1 MTSTQRSTVEQ
12 SRGGV
17 LLNTELLETIVASS
31 DIEKLIPVVRASY
44 QLNPLES
51 FDLMQVANDVDK
63 SLGQELF
70 TDMAYSMLLQN
81 FSIVTRMVQQH
92 AMRQA

>member
-1 MTSTQRSTVEQ
+1 M
-12 SRGGV
+12 
-17 LLNTELLETIVASS
+17 NTELLETIVISS

-44 QLNPLES
+44 RLNPLES
-51 FDLMQVANDVDK
+51 FDLMQIATEVNKA
-63 SLGQELF
+63 LGQELF

-81 FSIVTRMVQQH
+81 FSIATRMVQQY

>member
-1 MTSTQRSTVEQ
+1 M
-12 SRGGV
+12 
-17 LLNTELLETIVASS
+17 NTELLETIVASS

-51 FDLMQVANDVDK
+51 FDLMQVANDVNK
-63 SLGQELF
+63 SLSQELF

>member
-1 MTSTQRSTVEQ
+1 M
-12 SRGGV
+12 
-17 LLNTELLETIVASS
+17 NTELLETIVTSS

-51 FDLMQVANDVDK
+51 FDLMQVANDVNK

>member
-1 MTSTQRSTVEQ
+1 M
-12 SRGGV
+12 
-17 LLNTELLETIVASS
+17 NTELLETIVASS

-44 QLNPLES
+44 RLNPLES
-51 FDLMQVANDVDK
+51 FGLMQVANDVNK
-63 SLGQELF
+63 SLGRELF

>member
-1 MTSTQRSTVEQ
+1 M
-12 SRGGV
+12 
-17 LLNTELLETIVASS
+17 NTELLETIVASS

-51 FDLMQVANDVDK
+51 FDLMQVANDVNK

>member
-1 MTSTQRSTVEQ
+1 M
-12 SRGGV
+12 
-17 LLNTELLETIVASS
+17 NTELLETIVASS

-51 FDLMQVANDVDK
+51 FDLMQVANDVNK

-81 FSIVTRMVQQH
+81 FSIVTRMVHQH

>member
-1 MTSTQRSTVEQ
+1 M
-12 SRGGV
+12 
-17 LLNTELLETIVASS
+17 NTELLETIVASS
-31 DIEKLIPVVRASY
+31 DVEKLIPVVRASY

-51 FDLMQVANDVDK
+51 FDLMQVANDVNK

>member
-1 MTSTQRSTVEQ
+1 M
-12 SRGGV
+12 
-17 LLNTELLETIVASS
+17 NTELLETIVTSS

-51 FDLMQVANDVDK
+51 FDLMQAANAVNK

>member
-1 MTSTQRSTVEQ
+1 MD
-12 SRGGV
+12 
-17 LLNTELLETIVASS
+17 TELLETIVASS

-51 FDLMQVANDVDK
+51 FDLMQVANDVNK
-63 SLGQELF
+63 SLGRELF

>member
-1 MTSTQRSTVEQ
+1 M
-12 SRGGV
+12 
-17 LLNTELLETIVASS
+17 NTELLETIVASS
-31 DIEKLIPVVRASY
+31 DVEKLIPVVRASY

-51 FDLMQVANDVDK
+51 FDLMQVANDVNK
-63 SLGQELF
+63 SLGRELF

>member
-1 MTSTQRSTVEQ
+1 M
-12 SRGGV
+12 
-17 LLNTELLETIVASS
+17 NTELLETIVASS

-51 FDLMQVANDVDK
+51 FDLMQVANEVNK
-63 SLGQELF
+63 SLGRELF

>member
-1 MTSTQRSTVEQ
+1 M
-12 SRGGV
+12 
-17 LLNTELLETIVASS
+17 NTELLETIVASS

-51 FDLMQVANDVDK
+51 FDLMQVANEANK

>member
-1 MTSTQRSTVEQ
+1 M
-12 SRGGV
+12 
-17 LLNTELLETIVASS
+17 NTELLETIVASS

-51 FDLMQVANDVDK
+51 FDLMQVANDVNK

-70 TDMAYSMLLQN
+70 TNMAYSMLLQN

>member
-1 MTSTQRSTVEQ
+1 M
-12 SRGGV
+12 
-17 LLNTELLETIVASS
+17 NTELLETIVASS

-51 FDLMQVANDVDK
+51 YDLMQVANDVNK

>member
-1 MTSTQRSTVEQ
+1 M
-12 SRGGV
+12 
-17 LLNTELLETIVASS
+17 NTELLETIVASS

-51 FDLMQVANDVDK
+51 FDVMQVANEVNK
-63 SLGQELF
+63 ALGQELF

>member
-1 MTSTQRSTVEQ
+1 M
-12 SRGGV
+12 
-17 LLNTELLETIVASS
+17 NTELLETIVASS

-51 FDLMQVANDVDK
+51 FDLMQVANDVNN

>member
-1 MTSTQRSTVEQ
+1 M
-12 SRGGV
+12 
-17 LLNTELLETIVASS
+17 NTELLETIVASS

-51 FDLMQVANDVDK
+51 FDLMQVANDVNK

-92 AMRQA
+92 AIRQA

>member
-1 MTSTQRSTVEQ
+1 M
-12 SRGGV
+12 
-17 LLNTELLETIVASS
+17 NTELLETIVASS
-31 DIEKLIPVVRASY
+31 DIEKFIPVVRASY

-51 FDLMQVANDVDK
+51 FDLMQVANDVNK

>member
-1 MTSTQRSTVEQ
+1 M
-12 SRGGV
+12 
-17 LLNTELLETIVASS
+17 NTELLETIVASS

-51 FDLMQVANDVDK
+51 FDLMQVANDVNK

-81 FSIVTRMVQQH
+81 FSIVTRMAQQH

>member
-1 MTSTQRSTVEQ
+1 M
-12 SRGGV
+12 
-17 LLNTELLETIVASS
+17 NTELLETIVASS
-31 DIEKLIPVVRASY
+31 DIEKLIPVVRDSY

-51 FDLMQVANDVDK
+51 FDLMQVANDVNK

>member
-1 MTSTQRSTVEQ
+1 M
-12 SRGGV
+12 
-17 LLNTELLETIVASS
+17 NTELLETIVASS

-44 QLNPLES
+44 RLNPLES
-51 FDLMQVANDVDK
+51 FDLMQVANDVNK
-63 SLGQELF
+63 ALGRELF

>member
-1 MTSTQRSTVEQ
+1 M
-12 SRGGV
+12 
-17 LLNTELLETIVASS
+17 NTELLETIVASS

-51 FDLMQVANDVDK
+51 FDLMQVANNVNK

>member
-1 MTSTQRSTVEQ
+1 M
-12 SRGGV
+12 
-17 LLNTELLETIVASS
+17 NTELLETIVASS

-44 QLNPLES
+44 RLNPLES
-51 FDLMQVANDVDK
+51 FDLMQVANEVNK

>member
-1 MTSTQRSTVEQ
+1 M
-12 SRGGV
+12 
-17 LLNTELLETIVASS
+17 NTELLETIVASS

-51 FDLMQVANDVDK
+51 FDLMQVANDVNK
-63 SLGQELF
+63 SLGRELF

>member
-1 MTSTQRSTVEQ
+1 M
-12 SRGGV
+12 
-17 LLNTELLETIVASS
+17 NTELLETIVASA

-44 QLNPLES
+44 QLSPLES
-51 FDLMQVANDVDK
+51 FDLMQVANDVNK

-70 TDMAYSMLLQN
+70 TNMAYSMLLQN

>member
-1 MTSTQRSTVEQ
+1 M
-12 SRGGV
+12 
-17 LLNTELLETIVASS
+17 NTELLETIVASS

-51 FDLMQVANDVDK
+51 FDLMQAANDVNK

>member
-1 MTSTQRSTVEQ
+1 M
-12 SRGGV
+12 
-17 LLNTELLETIVASS
+17 NTELLETIVASS

-51 FDLMQVANDVDK
+51 FDLMQVANEVNK

>member
-1 MTSTQRSTVEQ
+1 M
-12 SRGGV
+12 
-17 LLNTELLETIVASS
+17 NTELLETIVASS

-51 FDLMQVANDVDK
+51 FDLMQVANDVNK
-63 SLGQELF
+63 LLGQELF

>member
-1 MTSTQRSTVEQ
+1 M
-12 SRGGV
+12 
-17 LLNTELLETIVASS
+17 NTELLETIVASS

-51 FDLMQVANDVDK
+51 FDLMHVANDVNK

>member
-1 MTSTQRSTVEQ
+1 M
-12 SRGGV
+12 
-17 LLNTELLETIVASS
+17 NTELLETIVASS

-51 FDLMQVANDVDK
+51 FDLMQVANDVNK

-92 AMRQA
+92 AMRQV

>member
-1 MTSTQRSTVEQ
+1 M
-12 SRGGV
+12 
-17 LLNTELLETIVASS
+17 NTELLETIVASS

-44 QLNPLES
+44 RLNPLES
-51 FDLMQVANDVDK
+51 FDLMQVANEVNNEVNK
-63 SLGQELF
+63 SLGRELF

>member
-1 MTSTQRSTVEQ
+1 M
-12 SRGGV
+12 
-17 LLNTELLETIVASS
+17 NTELLETIVASS

-51 FDLMQVANDVDK
+51 FDLMQVANDVNK

-92 AMRQA
+92 EIRQA

>member
-1 MTSTQRSTVEQ
+1 M
-12 SRGGV
+12 
-17 LLNTELLETIVASS
+17 NTESLETIVASS

-51 FDLMQVANDVDK
+51 FDLMQVANDVNK

>member
-1 MTSTQRSTVEQ
+1 M
-12 SRGGV
+12 
-17 LLNTELLETIVASS
+17 NAELLETIVASS

-51 FDLMQVANDVDK
+51 FDLMQVANDVNK

>member
-1 MTSTQRSTVEQ
+1 
-12 SRGGV
+12 
-17 LLNTELLETIVASS
+17 LNTELLETIVASS

-51 FDLMQVANDVDK
+51 FDLMQVANDVNK

>member
-1 MTSTQRSTVEQ
+1 M
-12 SRGGV
+12 
-17 LLNTELLETIVASS
+17 NTELLETIVASS

-44 QLNPLES
+44 RLNPLES
-51 FDLMQVANDVDK
+51 FDLMHVANDVNK
-63 SLGQELF
+63 SLGRELF

>member
-1 MTSTQRSTVEQ
+1 MS
-12 SRGGV
+12 
-17 LLNTELLETIVASS
+17 TELLETIVASS

-51 FDLMQVANDVDK
+51 FDLMQVANDVNK